1 MDAGQTGA
9 ANRRVS
15 LLDILDRVQQAQE
28 GFMKNALMRRYSV
41 PLTAVLL
48 LSPHLAG
55 GAQGV
60 DIVAIDVVA
69 VAHGHRVSQLLG
81 RKVINEQNEDIGK
94 IDDFIIDRDRVL
106 FVILEVGGFLGIGAH
121 RVALPISAVDMDS
134 VKGKIRIEGAS
145 RDQLKKMPEFNYV
158 L

>member
-1 MDAGQTGA
+1 
-9 ANRRVS
+9 
-15 LLDILDRVQQAQE
+15 
-28 GFMKNALMRRYSV
+28 MKIALKFRYSV

-48 LSPHLAG
+48 LSPHLAAV
-55 GAQGV
+55 AQGV

-94 IDDFIIDRDRVL
+94 IDDFIIGRDRVL

-121 RVALPISAVDMDS
+121 RVALPISAVDMET
-134 VKGKIRIEGAS
+134 VKGKIRIQGAS

>member
-1 MDAGQTGA
+1 MDAGQAGA
-9 ANRRVS
+9 ATGRVAPPNIR
-15 LLDILDRVQQAQE
+15 DQDHQAQV
-28 GFMKNALMRRYSV
+28 GSMKIALKFRYSV

-48 LSPHLAG
+48 LSPHLAAI
-55 GAQGV
+55 AQGV

-81 RKVINEQNEDIGK
+81 HKVINEQNEDIGK
-94 IDDFIIDRDRVL
+94 IDDFIIGRDRVL

-121 RVALPISAVDMDS
+121 RVALPISAVDIET
-134 VKGKIRIEGAS
+134 VKGKIRIQGAS
-145 RDQLKKMPEFNYV
+145 RDELKKMPEFHYV

>member
-1 MDAGQTGA
+1 
-9 ANRRVS
+9 
-15 LLDILDRVQQAQE
+15 
-28 GFMKNALMRRYSV
+28 MKNALMCRYSV

-55 GAQGV
+55 VAQGV

-94 IDDFIIDRDRVL
+94 IDDFIIGRDRVL

-121 RVALPISAVDMDS
+121 RVALPVSAVDMET
-134 VKGKIRIEGAS
+134 VKGKIRIHGAS
-145 RDQLKKMPEFNYV
+145 RAELQNMPQFNYAP
-158 L
+158 